1 MLREGQDPKKMCKTV
16 NKPVADWFYCDIF
29 QGRSKRSMRY
39 ALSVSNKIYL
49 AACYEATGSGILLT
63 KKAEDACSYV
73 TLEKALAVAEAVA
86 PSIGELPCIVEVSS

>member
-16 NKPVADWFYCDIF
+16 NKPVADWLYCDIF

-39 ALSVSNKIYL
+39 ALSVSNKTYL

>member
-16 NKPVADWFYCDIF
+16 NKTVAGWFYCDIF
-29 QGRSKRSMRY
+29 QWRSKRSIRY
-39 ALSVSNKIYL
+39 ALSVSNKTYL

>member
-1 MLREGQDPKKMCKTV
+1 MCKTV

>member
-1 MLREGQDPKKMCKTV
+1 MREGQDPKKMCKTV
-16 NKPVADWFYCDIF
+16 NKAVAEWPYCDIF

-39 ALSVSNKIYL
+39 ALSVSNKTYL